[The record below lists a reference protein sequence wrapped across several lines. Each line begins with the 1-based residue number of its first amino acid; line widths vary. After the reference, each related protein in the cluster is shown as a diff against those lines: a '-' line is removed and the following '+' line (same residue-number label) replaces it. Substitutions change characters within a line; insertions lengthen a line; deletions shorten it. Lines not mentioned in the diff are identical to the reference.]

1 MKTVLATSAAL
12 EKFVLSSRSHDPRL
26 TALLAGARDLGITT
40 IRNITVSDLVFVVAD
55 LDYAARGF
63 LHDVLVEPLLQV
75 GQWVSQL
82 DGADDHAP
90 DSRVIESML
99 LP

>member
-12 EKFVLSSRSHDPRL
+12 EKFVLSSRSHDPRS

-40 IRNITVSDLVFVVAD
+40 IRDITVSDLVFVVAD
-55 LDYAARGF
+55 LDDAAQGF